1 MFEKILYQSRNLVSL
16 QCTFKNLLTSQSS
29 VVGYKV
35 LLREMHWL
43 WEMSQLLKDVVPC
56 SRHFSFVKAIRYQP
70 LRQGS
75 SYYNAN
81 HYHKSWLP
89 ERCPLGKEC
98 FCATEIL
105 QIWTPP
111 LKKKKTKCLTFLI
124 SGLNFSTRDTRV
136 HNKFYLHFYLLAGNV
151 VQVEAHKRL
160 GFHLSN

>member
-1 MFEKILYQSRNLVSL
+1 M
-16 QCTFKNLLTSQSS
+16 
-29 VVGYKV
+29 

-43 WEMSQLLKDVVPC
+43 WETSQLLKDVVPC
-56 SRHFSFVKAIRYQP
+56 SRHFSFVKAIRYRP

-89 ERCPLGKEC
+89 EHCPLGKEC

-111 LKKKKTKCLTFLI
+111 PPFFFRTVKYCMAKCVPTTKKLCLYYYQRKKKCLTFLI

-136 HNKFYLHFYLLAGNV
+136 HNKFYLYFYLFAGNV

-160 GFHLSN
+160 DFHLSN

>member
-1 MFEKILYQSRNLVSL
+1 M
-16 QCTFKNLLTSQSS
+16 
-29 VVGYKV
+29 

-43 WEMSQLLKDVVPC
+43 WETSQLLKDVVPC
-56 SRHFSFVKAIRYQP
+56 SRHFSFVKAIRYRP

-89 ERCPLGKEC
+89 EHCPLGKEC

-111 LKKKKTKCLTFLI
+111 PPFFFPHCQILHGKVCPHNKETVPVLLSKKKKTKCLTFLI

-136 HNKFYLHFYLLAGNV
+136 HNKFYLYFYLFAGNV

-160 GFHLSN
+160 DFHLSN